1 MAKTLSCPS
10 CGASVKVRRGR
21 DSIVC
26 KYCGSTVILPQ
37 EYQQKKV
44 IVSGKPGPG
53 CPAAVAV
60 VIAIALAIGGA
71 AFVFFLNVADKATTD
86 GLTELVSGIGHD
98 GSTGPEQPG
107 TVLEFGG
114 EGIGPGRFDDPRLI
128 AVDADGQ
135 IYVGEYGTGR
145 IQVFDPEGEF
155 IAQWNVKSDR
165 DVYIGGMD
173 CTRDGRLY
181 IVYNSN
187 LLIHDGMT
195 GALLG
200 KVDYVED
207 NGFEDVAIAADGS
220 VIAAWSIFS
229 DDILRFSSDGNLE
242 LHIPG
247 AISSRTGDSEL
258 NMNVAVDGRGNIYVL
273 GTFNN
278 AVFKYS
284 SDGTF
289 LNRFGSDGDAPGSF
303 NAPSEI
309 AVDATGNVLISDF
322 DGILVFEE
330 NGLYLETI
338 EVEGFVFGM
347 VVDDDNLLYAISN
360 SCMVYVYDLD
370 DIL

>member
-98 GSTGPEQPG
+98 RN

-135 IYVGEYGTGR
+135 IYVAEYSTGR

-155 IAQWNVKSDR
+155 VTQWNMKSDR
-165 DVYIGGMD
+165 DVYLSGMAG
-173 CTRDGRLY
+173 TRDGRLY
-181 IVYNSN
+181 IVFNSK
-187 LLIHDGMT
+187 LSIYDGT
-195 GALLG
+195 SGELLG
-200 KVDYVED
+200 NVDYPGGH
-207 NGFEDVAIAADGS
+207 GFEDVAIAADGS
-220 VIAAWSIFS
+220 VIVAWRVHVDEIF
-229 DDILRFSSDGNLE
+229 RFSSDGDLE

-258 NMNVAVDGRGNIYVL
+258 DMQVAVDGRGNIYVL
-273 GTFNN
+273 GSFNN
-278 AVFKYS
+278 AVFKFAP
-284 SDGTF
+284 DGTF

-303 NAPSEI
+303 SAPSAI
-309 AVDATGNVLISDF
+309 AVDVTGNVLISDF
-322 DGILVFEE
+322 DGILVFNE

-338 EVEGFVFGM
+338 DVDGFVFGM
-347 VVDDDNLLYAISN
+347 AVDDDNLLYAVSN

>member
-1 MAKTLSCPS
+1 M
-10 CGASVKVRRGR
+10 KVRRGR

-37 EYQQKKV
+37 EYQQQKV
-44 IVSGKPGPG
+44 IVSGKSSPG
-53 CPAAVAV
+53 CSVAIVV
-60 VIAIALAIGGA
+60 VIAVMLAIGGA

-86 GLTELVSGIGHD
+86 GLTELVSGIGRD
-98 GSTGPEQPG
+98 RN

-128 AVDADGQ
+128 AVDADGT

-155 IAQWNVKSDR
+155 VTQWNLKSDR
-165 DVYIGGMD
+165 DVYITGMD
-173 CTRDGRLY
+173 GTRDGRLY
-181 IVYNSN
+181 IAYSGN

-195 GALLG
+195 GDLLG

-207 NGFEDVAIAADGS
+207 HGFEDVAIAANGS
-220 VIAAWSIFS
+220 VIAAWSVFT
-229 DDILRFSSDGNLE
+229 DDIMRFSSDGDLE

-258 NMNVAVDGRGNIYVL
+258 HMNVAVDGHGNIYIL
-273 GTFNN
+273 GSFNN
-278 AVFKYS
+278 AVFKYA

-289 LNRFGSDGDAPGSF
+289 LNRFGSGGDAPGSF
-303 NAPSEI
+303 NAPSAI

-322 DGILVFEE
+322 DGILVFDE

-338 EVEGFVFGM
+338 GVDGFVFGM
-347 VVDDDNLLYAISN
+347 TVDDDNLLYAVSN

>member
-1 MAKTLSCPS
+1 MAKTLACPS

-37 EYQQKKV
+37 EYQQQKV
-44 IVSGKPGPG
+44 IASGKSGPG
-53 CPAAVAV
+53 CSVAVVV
-60 VIAIALAIGGA
+60 VIAIMLAIGGA
-71 AFVFFLNVADKATTD
+71 ALVFFLTIVDKASPE
-86 GLTELVSGIGHD
+86 GVAELVSRIGPDHD
-98 GSTGPEQPG
+98 TVLESPG

-128 AVDADGQ
+128 AVDADGL
-135 IYVGEYGTGR
+135 IYVGEYSTGR
-145 IQVFDPEGEF
+145 FQVFDPDGEF
-155 IAQWNVKSDR
+155 ITQWNLKSDR

-181 IVYNSN
+181 IAYSGN

-195 GALLG
+195 GDLLG

-207 NGFEDVAIAADGS
+207 HGFEDVAIAADGS
-220 VIAAWSIFS
+220 VIVTWSIFT
-229 DDILRFSSDGNLE
+229 DDILRFSSDGDLE

-258 NMNVAVDGRGNIYVL
+258 NMNVAVDGHGNIYVL

-278 AVFKYS
+278 AVFKYA

-303 NAPSEI
+303 SAPSAI

-322 DGILVFEE
+322 GGILVFEE

-338 EVEGFVFGM
+338 EVYGFVFGM
-347 VVDDDNLLYAISN
+347 TVDDDNLLYAISN
-360 SCMVYVYDLD
+360 KCMVYVYDLD
-370 DIL
+370 EIL